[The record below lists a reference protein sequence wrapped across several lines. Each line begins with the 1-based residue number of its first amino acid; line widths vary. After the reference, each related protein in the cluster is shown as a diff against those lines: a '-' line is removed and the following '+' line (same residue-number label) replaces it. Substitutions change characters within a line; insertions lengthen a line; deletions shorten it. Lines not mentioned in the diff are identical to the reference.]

1 MTPAHPV
8 IGLVVISLL
17 VLQPFLGLIHH
28 FKYRKTHRRTF
39 WAIAHVWYGRALLLL
54 GAING
59 GLGLQ
64 LSANTTSGEIAY
76 GVIAGVVFLIYVSVV
91 GFSAF
96 KSRKERMGETGE
108 KATSETSP
116 GQSVNATGSNEGIV
130 QK

>member
-1 MTPAHPV
+1 M
-8 IGLVVISLL
+8 
-17 VLQPFLGLIHH
+17 LQPFLGLIHH
-28 FKYRKTHRRTF
+28 FIYRKTQRRTV

-64 LSANTTSGEIAY
+64 LSANTTSAEIAY

-91 GFSAF
+91 GLSAF
-96 KSRKERMGETGE
+96 KRRRETMGETGK

-116 GQSVNATGSNEGIV
+116 GQSVSIRGSNEAV
-130 QK
+130 EQK